1 MRKIPEVFVPVVLGA
16 FLLAGFAAGKKPA
29 KPAGQDKAPVLQECD
44 ITGDAKTTAGSDKT
58 IGVNVSSYG
67 PLDITVGA
75 GTLSNVMPWGATA
88 YSGQARCLK
97 KQGRFDL
104 FFGDSGCRPYTYE
117 DGPPDTWNIGEI
129 CQYRL
134 IIEDGIYARK
144 ADMVEFQFE
153 TAKASLYNYALYNP
167 SADPPLQPETG
178 TAYLRIQFL
187 KSEE

>member
-1 MRKIPEVFVPVVLGA
+1 MRKITEVFVPVALGA

-29 KPAGQDKAPVLQECD
+29 KPAGQDKAPVLQECA
-44 ITGDAKTTAGSDKT
+44 IAADADEGSNNT

-67 PLDITVGA
+67 PLDITVA
-75 GTLSNVMPWGATA
+75 EATPLSLVMPWGATA

-104 FFGDSGCRPYTYE
+104 FFGATGCRPYTDE

-134 IIEDGIYARK
+134 IIEEGIYARK
-144 ADMVEFQFE
+144 ADMVVFEFD
-153 TAKASLYNYALYNP
+153 TAKASLFDYVSYNP

-178 TAYLRIQFL
+178 TANLTIQFVESL
-187 KSEE
+187 E